1 MDDHETKDILNRK
14 FDLIIL
20 DGAYPECAL
29 GLQYK
34 LNVPFMYVNT
44 VGFYTGSIS
53 RAGSPAPYSI
63 TPAFMISL
71 TDNMNFIQRVLN
83 SMAQVFLQISHAVST
98 QLMFV
103 LINLN

>member
-34 LNVPFMYVNT
+34 LKVPFMYVNT
-44 VGFYTGSIS
+44 VGFYTGSTS

-71 TDNMNFIQRVLN
+71 TDNMNFIERVIN
-83 SMAQVFLQISHAVST
+83 SMTQVFVDITHAVSE
-98 QLMFV
+98 QWLFWP
-103 LINLN
+103 